1 MRSRAKTASAE
12 PEAPAG
18 DVTVAPAARP
28 RRSNG
33 AAGYRLE
40 EQVGFILRRA
50 SQRHVAIF
58 AGHIDK
64 DITPTRWAALAKLYE
79 GGPTSQNLLGR
90 RTAMDGATIKGVV
103 DRLTKLNLIETR
115 SDPGDGRRR
124 MVALTEAGRR
134 LVEKS
139 LADAAAITRR
149 TLAPLS
155 ADEQT
160 HFLALLRRLA

>member
-12 PEAPAG
+12 PETPAG
-18 DVTVAPAARP
+18 DMTAAARP

-33 AAGYRLE
+33 SNAYRLE

-58 AGHIDK
+58 ARHIDK
-64 DITPTRWAALAKLYE
+64 EITPTRWAALAKLYE

-103 DRLTKLNLIETR
+103 DRLMKLHLIETR
-115 SDPGDGRRR
+115 ADPGDGRRR
-124 MVALTEAGRR
+124 VVALTEQGRQA
-134 LVEKS
+134 VEKS
-139 LADAAAITRR
+139 LTHASAITRK

-155 ADEQT
+155 GEEQER
-160 HFLALLRRLA
+160 FLTMLRRLA

>member
-12 PEAPAG
+12 PEVSAGNGTAAP
-18 DVTVAPAARP
+18 PARP

-33 AAGYRLE
+33 AGYRLD
-40 EQVGFILRRA
+40 EQVGFILRRV

-58 AGHIDK
+58 ARHIDG

-79 GGPTSQNLLGR
+79 TGPTSQNLLGR
-90 RTAMDGATIKGVV
+90 RTAMDAATVKGVV
-103 DRLTKLNLIETR
+103 DRLTRLHLIETR
-115 SDPGDGRRR
+115 ADPGDGRRR
-124 MVALTEAGRR
+124 VVTLTEPGRR

-139 LADAAAITRR
+139 LARAAAITHR

-155 ADEQT
+155 AEEQE

>member
-1 MRSRAKTASAE
+1 MRSRAKTVSAE
-12 PEAPAG
+12 PDVPAS
-18 DVTVAPAARP
+18 DSPAARP

-33 AAGYRLE
+33 AAYRLE

-58 AGHIDK
+58 ARHIDG

-79 GGPTSQNLLGR
+79 TGPTSQNLLGR
-90 RTAMDGATIKGVV
+90 RTAMDAATVKGVV
-103 DRLTKLNLIETR
+103 DRLTRLHLIETR
-115 SDPGDGRRR
+115 ADPGDGRRR
-124 MVALTEAGRR
+124 VVALTEAGRR

-139 LADAAAITRR
+139 LAQAAVITRK

-155 ADEQT
+155 AEEQER
-160 HFLALLRRLA
+160 FLALLRRLA